1 MGSAVPIKFSA
12 NTAPGVLLG
21 IQNRLYKKIKG
32 RAYRSYWL
40 CIEMGCSGQIMV
52 NDLKGGE
59 IVEITPH
66 DKHCMKSFNKKKN
79 QI

>member
-1 MGSAVPIKFSA
+1 MVSLSTNSVPGF
-12 NTAPGVLLG
+12 LLG

-40 CIEMGCSGQIMV
+40 CIEEGCSGQIMV

-59 IVEITPH
+59 IIEITAH
-66 DKHCMKSFNKKKN
+66 SNNCLRCFRRGN

>member
-1 MGSAVPIKFSA
+1 MTV
-12 NTAPGVLLG
+12 APVSTDILLG

-40 CIEMGCSGQIMV
+40 CIAEKCLGQVMV

-59 IVEITPH
+59 VVQITPH
-66 DKHCMKSFNKKKN
+66 MKDCLNYQN
-79 QI
+79 

>member
-1 MGSAVPIKFSA
+1 MVPTGLV
-12 NTAPGVLLG
+12 NPAPGVLLG

-40 CIEMGCSGQIMV
+40 CIKERCDGQIMV

-59 IVEITPH
+59 IVQITPH
-66 DKHCMKSFNKKKN
+66 VKACMNY
-79 QI
+79 QE